1 MSEARL
7 TKTGLLIPRAW
18 IEKLGDEVRVQRSGN
33 VLIVESRARAIARKR
48 LARLAR
54 GLRTA
59 GRKLGAPGT
68 DEVEALVREVRAARA
83 GGR

>member
-1 MSEARL
+1 
-7 TKTGLLIPRAW
+7 
-18 IEKLGDEVRVQRSGN
+18 
-33 VLIVESRARAIARKR
+33 VLIIESRERENARKR
-48 LARLAR
+48 LARAVR
-54 GLRTA
+54 GLRAA

>member
-18 IEKLGDEVRVQRSGN
+18 VEKLGDEVRVQRSGN
-33 VLIVESRARAIARKR
+33 VLIIESRERENARKR
-48 LARLAR
+48 LARVVR
-54 GLRTA
+54 GLRAA